1 MASSTEDYGSEL
13 QELQWGGSSRTPF
26 LRGADGFHHV
36 RSGTG
41 GYYEAEDL
49 EPVTTSRHHG
59 GQHRGY
65 YSPPGTSYTI
75 VERPPSAPHHH
86 SSHATPYRSHRG
98 RGTTGGTGAISP
110 EQVLRLFGNSVAER
124 RQAERR
130 SPASSPASVTAA
142 RGTPTTSGGSQQQ
155 QQQQQQQSS
164 QQSQQQQQQQQA
176 GNAGNP
182 PTSPISQP
190 LSIQE
195 LTVRTITMTR
205 DPPDSHHG
213 FGICVKGGKDAGEIR
228 STFRLPPSPYFV
240 PREREAQ
247 SGVGVYISRVE
258 EGSVAERAG
267 LRPGDTIL
275 EVNGTPF
282 RAVTHEEAL
291 KMLKSCRTLSMTVRG
306 PALDPRCRGGHPVW
320 SSSGRPQSCSWMD
333 RQGRPASPPP
343 PHPPRDSRYGPRTRK
358 VELCIEPGQSLG
370 LMIRGGLEYG
380 LGIYVTGVDKD
391 SVADRAGLLVGD
403 QIIEVNGQSFE
414 EATHDEAVQILKTNK
429 RMSLLIRDVG
439 KVPHSCT
446 TSQPI
451 VVPTTRYPEH
461 DTLLLESPGNH
472 RPPSPVSSTN
482 EWRHRSGVHTVSAA
496 TAAMVEEKARVV
508 LARSERAAL
517 SQLLADYRTRRLTI
531 EDLIVSLSDLLNT
544 HEKLTLLTELRELV
558 DNKDRAAFDDL
569 VYRPRIAMTRRKGDR
584 AHSDLIVTPSLH
596 DLPRGAPG
604 GCCRPGRLV
613 DVEGDPLG
621 VTGPLLPRDSQEYRS
636 PSEDSGLGADMPR
649 TRVGCRRAQQ
659 HQVTTSDLALSNDD
673 ECDNQDYDDEIENG
687 RGRRHSSPGGSRG
700 NPRDYGHHLHPDNL
714 ESDGGCE
721 GSDAEMIGNGRRGA
735 GERNRDLEEDDELE
749 SKEER
754 GSESGGGGG
763 GFGGWRSHLLGG
775 LTQRVKSWYW
785 GARPLELAHKL
796 SRSFD
801 MQEAQLLEEGGS
813 SSGSAVGGPA
823 GGPPRRH
830 HSVQRL
836 TRSEMSERR
845 EEDGALVVP
854 DHQGN
859 LRITVK
865 KTKSILGIAIEGGA
879 NTKHPLPRIIN
890 IHDNGAA
897 YEAGGLE
904 VGQLILEVDG
914 QKVEGLHHQ
923 EVARLIAESFARR
936 DRNEIEFLVVEAKK
950 SNLEPKPTALIF
962 LEA

>member
-13 QELQWGGSSRTPF
+13 QELQWGGGGSSHF
-26 LRGADGFHHV
+26 LRNSGGGFL
-36 RSGTG
+36 RSGG
-41 GYYEAEDL
+41 GGGAGGCYEAEDL
-49 EPVTTSRHHG
+49 EPSAGRHRST
-59 GQHRGY
+59 QNRGY

-86 SSHATPYRSHRG
+86 SSHATPYRHRG
-98 RGTTGGTGAISP
+98 HGTGGGGAISP
-110 EQVLRLFGNSVAER
+110 EQVLRLFNNGVAER
-124 RQAERR
+124 RQNERR
-130 SPASSPASVTAA
+130 TPASSPASVSAL
-142 RGTPTTSGGSQQQ
+142 RGASSASQQQ
-155 QQQQQQQSS
+155 TQPANSTPQSP
-164 QQSQQQQQQQQA
+164 QA
-176 GNAGNP
+176 
-182 PTSPISQP
+182 
-190 LSIQE
+190 LSLQE

-213 FGICVKGGKDAGEIR
+213 FGICVKGGKDA
-228 STFRLPPSPYFV
+228 
-240 PREREAQ
+240 EAQ

-291 KMLKSCRTLSMTVRG
+291 KPFSKQMLKSCRTLSMTVRG

-320 SSSGRPQSCSWMD
+320 SGSGRQQSCSWMD

-343 PHPPRDSRYGPRTRK
+343 LHPRDSRYGSRTRK

-403 QIIEVNGQSFE
+403 QIIEVNGTSFE

-429 RMSLLIRDVG
+429 RMSLVIRDVG

-446 TSQPI
+446 TSRPI
-451 VVPTTRYPEH
+451 VVPSSRYQDH
-461 DTLLLESPGNH
+461 DPQMILESPGN
-472 RPPSPVSSTN
+472 RPPSPSSSTS
-482 EWRHRSGVHTVSAA
+482 EWRHRVHSVSSA

-517 SQLLADYRTRRLTI
+517 SQLLADYRIRRLTI
-531 EDLIVSLSDLLNT
+531 EDLVASLADLLNT

-558 DNKDRAAFDDL
+558 ESKDRAAFDDL
-569 VYRPRIAMTRRKGDR
+569 VYRPRATMTRRKGDR
-584 AHSDLIVTPSLH
+584 AHSDLVVTPSIH
-596 DLPRGAPG
+596 DLP
-604 GCCRPGRLV
+604 
-613 DVEGDPLG
+613 
-621 VTGPLLPRDSQEYRS
+621 
-636 PSEDSGLGADMPR
+636 
-649 TRVGCRRAQQ
+649 
-659 HQVTTSDLALSNDD
+659 
-673 ECDNQDYDDEIENG
+673 DYEDEIESD
-687 RGRRHSSPGGSRG
+687 RGRRHSSPSGSRG
-700 NPRDYGHHLHPDNL
+700 NPRDYAHHHLHPDN
-714 ESDGGCE
+714 
-721 GSDAEMIGNGRRGA
+721 
-735 GERNRDLEEDDELE
+735 
-749 SKEER
+749 
-754 GSESGGGGG
+754 
-763 GFGGWRSHLLGG
+763 
-775 LTQRVKSWYW
+775 
-785 GARPLELAHKL
+785 LELAHKL

-801 MQEAQLLEEGGS
+801 MQEAQLLEDGS
-813 SSGSAVGGPA
+813 STGGATGASGA

-830 HSVQRL
+830 HSAQRL
-836 TRSEMSERR
+836 ARSEISERR

-914 QKVEGLHHQ
+914 HKVEGLHHQ

>member
-13 QELQWGGSSRTPF
+13 QELQWGGGTTGTHF
-26 LRGADGFHHV
+26 TTLRGTGGGSHYL

-41 GYYEAEDL
+41 GCYEAEDL
-49 EPVTTSRHHG
+49 ETASTGRHHG

-65 YSPPGTSYTI
+65 YSPPGTNYTI

-98 RGTTGGTGAISP
+98 HGAAGTGAISP
-110 EQVLRLFGNSVAER
+110 EQVLRLFGSSVSER
-124 RQAERR
+124 RQTDRR
-130 SPASSPASVTAA
+130 SPASSPASVTTV
-142 RGTPTTSGGSQQQ
+142 RGTPTSSGSQQQ
-155 QQQQQQQSS
+155 QQQQQQQS
-164 QQSQQQQQQQQA
+164 QQSQQQQQQQQQQSP
-176 GNAGNP
+176 GNP
-182 PTSPISQP
+182 PTSPIAQP
-190 LSIQE
+190 LSLQE

-228 STFRLPPSPYFV
+228 NTFRLPPSPYFV
-240 PREREAQ
+240 PRER
-247 SGVGVYISRVE
+247 GVGVYISRVE

-306 PALDPRCRGGHPVW
+306 PALDPRCRAHPVW
-320 SSSGRPQSCSWMD
+320 QSSGRPNSCSWMD

-343 PHPPRDSRYGPRTRK
+343 QHPPRDSRYGPRTRK

-403 QIIEVNGQSFE
+403 QIIEVNGQNFE

-451 VVPTTRYPEH
+451 VIPTSRYPDH
-461 DTLLLESPGNH
+461 DPLLLDSPPNH
-472 RPPSPVSSTN
+472 RPPSPATN
-482 EWRHRSGVHTVSAA
+482 EWRHRSHTISAA

-517 SQLLADYRTRRLTI
+517 SQLLADYRSRRITI
-531 EDLIVSLSDLLNT
+531 EELVISLGDLLNT

-558 DNKDRAAFDDL
+558 DNKDRPAFDDL
-569 VYRPRIAMTRRKGDR
+569 VYRPRVAMARRKGDR

-596 DLPRGAPG
+596 DLP
-604 GCCRPGRLV
+604 
-613 DVEGDPLG
+613 
-621 VTGPLLPRDSQEYRS
+621 
-636 PSEDSGLGADMPR
+636 
-649 TRVGCRRAQQ
+649 
-659 HQVTTSDLALSNDD
+659 
-673 ECDNQDYDDEIENG
+673 DYDDEIENG

-700 NPRDYGHHLHPDNL
+700 NPRDYSHHLHPDN
-714 ESDGGCE
+714 
-721 GSDAEMIGNGRRGA
+721 
-735 GERNRDLEEDDELE
+735 
-749 SKEER
+749 
-754 GSESGGGGG
+754 
-763 GFGGWRSHLLGG
+763 
-775 LTQRVKSWYW
+775 
-785 GARPLELAHKL
+785 LELAHKL

-813 SSGSAVGGPA
+813 GGGPAGGGTA

-865 KTKSILGIAIEGGA
+865 KTKSTLGIAIEGGA

>member
-13 QELQWGGSSRTPF
+13 QELQWGGGGGGGGSSTHF
-26 LRGADGFHHV
+26 LRSSTNLL
-36 RSGTG
+36 RNTG
-41 GYYEAEDL
+41 GSSTVGYYEAEDL
-49 EPVTTSRHHG
+49 EPIGGSGSGGGGGGGGGGSGSRHI
-59 GQHRGY
+59 GQNRGY

-86 SSHATPYRSHRG
+86 SSHATPYRHRSH
-98 RGTTGGTGAISP
+98 TTSTSGAISP
-110 EQVLRLFGNSVAER
+110 EQVLRIFNNGVAER
-124 RQAERR
+124 RQNERR
-130 SPASSPASVTAA
+130 TPASSPASVSAL
-142 RGTPTTSGGSQQQ
+142 RGANTTSYSSSSSSAVAGGIGGIGGIQTVTTSPTS
-155 QQQQQQQSS
+155 QSS
-164 QQSQQQQQQQQA
+164 SVPQA
-176 GNAGNP
+176 
-182 PTSPISQP
+182 
-190 LSIQE
+190 LSLQE

-213 FGICVKGGKDAGEIR
+213 FGICVKGGKDA
-228 STFRLPPSPYFV
+228 
-240 PREREAQ
+240 
-247 SGVGVYISRVE
+247 GVGVYISRVE

-306 PALDPRCRGGHPVW
+306 PALDPRCRGGHPIW
-320 SSSGRPQSCSWMD
+320 STGSGRQQSCSWMD

-343 PHPPRDSRYGPRTRK
+343 LHPRDSRHGSRTRK

-391 SVADRAGLLVGD
+391 SVADRVGLLVGD
-403 QIIEVNGQSFE
+403 QIIEVNGTSFE
-414 EATHDEAVQILKTNK
+414 EATHDEAVEILKTNK
-429 RMSLLIRDVG
+429 RMSLVIRDVG

-446 TSQPI
+446 TSRPV
-451 VVPTTRYPEH
+451 VVPRYHNQTDH
-461 DTLLLESPGNH
+461 DPQSILESPGNH
-472 RPPSPVSSTN
+472 PPSPTN
-482 EWRHRSGVHTVSAA
+482 TSDWRNRGVHTVVSSA

-517 SQLLADYRTRRLTI
+517 TQLIGDYRNRRLNI
-531 EDLIVSLSDLLNT
+531 EDLVANLADLLNT
-544 HEKLTLLTELRELV
+544 QEKLTLLTELREII
-558 DNKDRAAFDDL
+558 DGKDRVIFDDL
-569 VYRPRIAMTRRKGDR
+569 VYRPRTFTARRKGDR
-584 AHSDLIVTPSLH
+584 AHSDLIVTPSIH
-596 DLPRGAPG
+596 DLSRGAQTG
-604 GCCRPGRLV
+604 SCCRPGRLL
-613 DVEGDPLG
+613 DLEGDPLG
-621 VTGPLLPRDSQEYRS
+621 VTGPLLPRDNQEHRS
-636 PSEDSGLGADMPR
+636 PSEDSGLGSDMPR
-649 TRVGCRRAQQ
+649 TRTGCRHTQ
-659 HQVTTSDLALSNDD
+659 HQVATSDLTLSNDD
-673 ECDNQDYDDEIENG
+673 EYDNQDYDDEIDND

-700 NPRDYGHHLHPDNL
+700 NPRDYSSHHHLHPDNL

-721 GSDAEMIGNGRRGA
+721 GSDVEMIGNGRRD
-735 GERNRDLEEDDELE
+735 RDTEDEDEGR
-749 SKEER
+749 EER
-754 GSESGGGGG
+754 SSEGGSVG

-801 MQEAQLLEEGGS
+801 MQEAQLLEEGGATGGTGGNP
-813 SSGSAVGGPA
+813 SGN
-823 GGPPRRH
+823 GPPRRH
-830 HSVQRL
+830 HSAQRL
-836 TRSEMSERR
+836 TRNDIADRR
-845 EEDGALVVP
+845 EKDGSALVVP

-897 YEAGGLE
+897 FEAGGLE
-904 VGQLILEVDG
+904 VGQLILQVDG
-914 QKVEGLHHQ
+914 HKVEGLHHQ

>member
-13 QELQWGGSSRTPF
+13 QELQWGGGTGSHF
-26 LRGADGFHHV
+26 LRSGSHFL

-41 GYYEAEDL
+41 GCYEAEDL
-49 EPVTTSRHHG
+49 EPTSRHHG

-86 SSHATPYRSHRG
+86 SSHTTPYRHRG
-98 RGTTGGTGAISP
+98 HATGGTGAISP
-110 EQVLRLFGNSVAER
+110 EQVLRLFGNGVSER
-124 RQAERR
+124 RQGDRR
-130 SPASSPASVTAA
+130 TPASSPASVSAV
-142 RGTPTTSGGSQQQ
+142 RTTSSSVSQQQ
-155 QQQQQQQSS
+155 QQQQQS
-164 QQSQQQQQQQQA
+164 QQSQQ
-176 GNAGNP
+176 NPSNP
-182 PTSPISQP
+182 PTSPSSQP
-190 LSIQE
+190 LSLQE

-213 FGICVKGGKDAGEIR
+213 FGICVKGGKDA
-228 STFRLPPSPYFV
+228 
-240 PREREAQ
+240 EAQ

-306 PALDPRCRGGHPVW
+306 PALDPRCRVGHPVW
-320 SSSGRPQSCSWMD
+320 STSGRQQSCSWMD

-343 PHPPRDSRYGPRTRK
+343 VYPPRDSRYCPRTRK

-403 QIIEVNGQSFE
+403 QIIEVNGQNFE

-429 RMSLLIRDVG
+429 RMTLLIRDVG

-451 VVPTTRYPEH
+451 VMPTSRYPDH
-461 DTLLLESPGNH
+461 DPMLLESPGNH
-472 RPPSPVSSTN
+472 RPPSPSIASD
-482 EWRHRSGVHTVSAA
+482 WRHRGGVHTVSAA

-531 EDLIVSLSDLLNT
+531 EELVVSLGDLLNT

-558 DNKDRAAFDDL
+558 DSKDRAAFDDL
-569 VYRPRIAMTRRKGDR
+569 VYRPRVAMARRKGDR

-596 DLPRGAPG
+596 DLPRGVPG

-621 VTGPLLPRDSQEYRS
+621 VTGPLLPRDNQEYRS

-649 TRVGCRRAQQ
+649 TRAGCRRAQ

-673 ECDNQDYDDEIENG
+673 ECDNQDYEDELENG

-700 NPRDYGHHLHPDNL
+700 NPRDYGHHHLHPDN
-714 ESDGGCE
+714 
-721 GSDAEMIGNGRRGA
+721 
-735 GERNRDLEEDDELE
+735 
-749 SKEER
+749 
-754 GSESGGGGG
+754 
-763 GFGGWRSHLLGG
+763 
-775 LTQRVKSWYW
+775 
-785 GARPLELAHKL
+785 LELAHKL

-813 SSGSAVGGPA
+813 GGGSAGAGGA

-830 HSVQRL
+830 HSAQRL
-836 TRSEMSERR
+836 ARSEMSERR

-914 QKVEGLHHQ
+914 HKVEGLHHQ

>member
-13 QELQWGGSSRTPF
+13 QELQWGSSNGPNF
-26 LRGADGFHHV
+26 LRSGSHFP
-36 RSGTG
+36 RSGC
-41 GYYEAEDL
+41 YEAEDL
-49 EPVTTSRHHG
+49 ESSRHHG
-59 GQHRGY
+59 TQHRGY

-86 SSHATPYRSHRG
+86 SSHTTPYRHRG
-98 RGTTGGTGAISP
+98 RATSGTGAGTGAISP
-110 EQVLRLFGNSVAER
+110 EQVLRLFGNGVSSER
-124 RQAERR
+124 RQNGRR
-130 SPASSPASVTAA
+130 TPASSPASVAI
-142 RGTPTTSGGSQQQ
+142 RSS
-155 QQQQQQQSS
+155 SS
-164 QQSQQQQQQQQA
+164 QQSQQ
-176 GNAGNP
+176 NP
-182 PTSPISQP
+182 QTPPPPQP
-190 LSIQE
+190 LSLQE

-205 DPPDSHHG
+205 DPPESHHG
-213 FGICVKGGKDAGEIR
+213 FGICVKGGKDA
-228 STFRLPPSPYFV
+228 
-240 PREREAQ
+240 EAQ

-306 PALDPRCRGGHPVW
+306 PALDPRCRGNHPAW
-320 SSSGRPQSCSWMD
+320 SSSGRQQSCSWMD

-343 PHPPRDSRYGPRTRK
+343 LHPRDSRYAPRTRK

-380 LGIYVTGVDKD
+380 LGIYVTGVDKE

-446 TSQPI
+446 TSQPM
-451 VVPTTRYPEH
+451 VLPASRYQEH
-461 DTLLLESPGNH
+461 DPLLLESLGNH
-472 RPPSPVSSTN
+472 EPPTSASSNDWRP
-482 EWRHRSGVHTVSAA
+482 RGLHTVSSA

-517 SQLLADYRTRRLTI
+517 SQLLADYRTRRITV
-531 EDLIVSLSDLLNT
+531 EDLVSSLADLLNT

-558 DNKDRAAFDDL
+558 DSKDRAAFDDL
-569 VYRPRIAMTRRKGDR
+569 VYRPRATLSRRKGDR
-584 AHSDLIVTPSLH
+584 AHSDLVVTPSLH
-596 DLPRGAPG
+596 DLP
-604 GCCRPGRLV
+604 
-613 DVEGDPLG
+613 DYEDE
-621 VTGPLLPRDSQEYRS
+621 TG
-636 PSEDSGLGADMPR
+636 
-649 TRVGCRRAQQ
+649 
-659 HQVTTSDLALSNDD
+659 ND
-673 ECDNQDYDDEIENG
+673 

-700 NPRDYGHHLHPDNL
+700 NSRDYPHHHLLPDNL

-721 GSDAEMIGNGRRGA
+721 GSDAEMIGNGRRGKRDRDRD
-735 GERNRDLEEDDELE
+735 RNRDRDHDTEEDDDEGR
-749 SKEER
+749 EER
-754 GSESGGGGG
+754 SSEGVGGG

-801 MQEAQLLEEGGS
+801 MQEAQLLEESGSGSGAAGSGGS
-813 SSGSAVGGPA
+813 

-830 HSVQRL
+830 HSAQRL

-914 QKVEGLHHQ
+914 HKVEGLHHQ

>member
-13 QELQWGGSSRTPF
+13 QDLQWGGGSGSHF
-26 LRGADGFHHV
+26 L
-36 RSGTG
+36 RSGTHFLRSGPG
-41 GYYEAEDL
+41 GCYEAEDL
-49 EPVTTSRHHG
+49 EPSSRHHG

-86 SSHATPYRSHRG
+86 SSHTTPYRHRG
-98 RGTTGGTGAISP
+98 HATGGSGAISP
-110 EQVLRLFGNSVAER
+110 EQVLRLFGNGVSER
-124 RQAERR
+124 RQGDRR
-130 SPASSPASVTAA
+130 TPASSPASVAA
-142 RGTPTTSGGSQQQ
+142 VRTTPSSTSQQQ
-155 QQQQQQQSS
+155 QQS
-164 QQSQQQQQQQQA
+164 QQSQQSQP
-176 GNAGNP
+176 NAANP
-182 PTSPISQP
+182 PTSPSSQP
-190 LSIQE
+190 LSLQE

-213 FGICVKGGKDAGEIR
+213 FGICVKGGKDA
-228 STFRLPPSPYFV
+228 
-240 PREREAQ
+240 EAQ

-320 SSSGRPQSCSWMD
+320 STSGRQQSCSWID
-333 RQGRPASPPP
+333 RQGRPTSPPP
-343 PHPPRDSRYGPRTRK
+343 LYPPRDSRYVPRTRK

-414 EATHDEAVQILKTNK
+414 EATHDEAVEILKTNK
-429 RMSLLIRDVG
+429 RMTLLIRDVG

-451 VVPTTRYPEH
+451 VMPTSRYSEH
-461 DTLLLESPGNH
+461 DPLLLDSPGNH
-472 RPPSPVSSTN
+472 RPPSPTIASD
-482 EWRHRSGVHTVSAA
+482 WRHRGGMHTVSAA

-517 SQLLADYRTRRLTI
+517 SQLLADYRTRRMTI
-531 EDLIVSLSDLLNT
+531 EELVVSLGDLLNT

-558 DNKDRAAFDDL
+558 DSKDRAAFDDL
-569 VYRPRIAMTRRKGDR
+569 VYRPRVAMARRKGDR

-596 DLPRGAPG
+596 DLPRGVPG

-621 VTGPLLPRDSQEYRS
+621 VTGPLLPRDNQEYRS

-649 TRVGCRRAQQ
+649 TRAGCRRTQQ

-673 ECDNQDYDDEIENG
+673 ECDNQDYEDELENG

-700 NPRDYGHHLHPDNL
+700 NPRDYGHHHLHPDNL
-714 ESDGGCE
+714 
-721 GSDAEMIGNGRRGA
+721 
-735 GERNRDLEEDDELE
+735 
-749 SKEER
+749 
-754 GSESGGGGG
+754 
-763 GFGGWRSHLLGG
+763 
-775 LTQRVKSWYW
+775 
-785 GARPLELAHKL
+785 
-796 SRSFD
+796 
-801 MQEAQLLEEGGS
+801 
-813 SSGSAVGGPA
+813 
-823 GGPPRRH
+823 
-830 HSVQRL
+830 
-836 TRSEMSERR
+836 
-845 EEDGALVVP
+845 
-854 DHQGN
+854 
-859 LRITVK
+859 
-865 KTKSILGIAIEGGA
+865 
-879 NTKHPLPRIIN
+879 
-890 IHDNGAA
+890 
-897 YEAGGLE
+897 
-904 VGQLILEVDG
+904 
-914 QKVEGLHHQ
+914 
-923 EVARLIAESFARR
+923 
-936 DRNEIEFLVVEAKK
+936 
-950 SNLEPKPTALIF
+950 
-962 LEA
+962 

>member
-13 QELQWGGSSRTPF
+13 QELQWGSSNGPNF
-26 LRGADGFHHV
+26 LRSGSHFP
-36 RSGTG
+36 RSGC
-41 GYYEAEDL
+41 YEAEDL
-49 EPVTTSRHHG
+49 ESSRHHG
-59 GQHRGY
+59 TQHRGY

-86 SSHATPYRSHRG
+86 SSHTTPYRHRG
-98 RGTTGGTGAISP
+98 RATSGTGAGTGAISP
-110 EQVLRLFGNSVAER
+110 EQVLRLFGNGVSSER
-124 RQAERR
+124 RQNGRR
-130 SPASSPASVTAA
+130 TPASSPASVAI
-142 RGTPTTSGGSQQQ
+142 RSS
-155 QQQQQQQSS
+155 SS
-164 QQSQQQQQQQQA
+164 QQSQQ
-176 GNAGNP
+176 NP
-182 PTSPISQP
+182 QTPPPPQP
-190 LSIQE
+190 LSLQE

-205 DPPDSHHG
+205 DPPESHHG
-213 FGICVKGGKDAGEIR
+213 FGICVKGGKDA
-228 STFRLPPSPYFV
+228 
-240 PREREAQ
+240 EAQ

-306 PALDPRCRGGHPVW
+306 PALDPRCRGNHPAW
-320 SSSGRPQSCSWMD
+320 SSSGRQQSCSWMD

-343 PHPPRDSRYGPRTRK
+343 LHPRDSRYAPRTRK

-380 LGIYVTGVDKD
+380 LGIYVTGVDKE

-446 TSQPI
+446 TSQPM
-451 VVPTTRYPEH
+451 VLPASRYQEH
-461 DTLLLESPGNH
+461 DPLLLESLGNH
-472 RPPSPVSSTN
+472 EPPTSASSNDWRP
-482 EWRHRSGVHTVSAA
+482 RGLHTVSSA

-517 SQLLADYRTRRLTI
+517 SQLLADYRTRRITV
-531 EDLIVSLSDLLNT
+531 EDLVSSLADLLNT

-558 DNKDRAAFDDL
+558 DSKDRAAFDDL
-569 VYRPRIAMTRRKGDR
+569 VYRPRATLSRRKGDR
-584 AHSDLIVTPSLH
+584 AHSDLVVTPSLH
-596 DLPRGAPG
+596 DLPRGVSG

-613 DVEGDPLG
+613 DIEGDPLG
-621 VTGPLLPRDSQEYRS
+621 VTGPLLSRDNQEYRS

-649 TRVGCRRAQQ
+649 TRVGCRRGQQ
-659 HQVTTSDLALSNDD
+659 HQVATSDLALSNDD
-673 ECDNQDYDDEIENG
+673 ECDNQDYEDETGND

-700 NPRDYGHHLHPDNL
+700 NSRDYPHHHLLPDN
-714 ESDGGCE
+714 
-721 GSDAEMIGNGRRGA
+721 
-735 GERNRDLEEDDELE
+735 
-749 SKEER
+749 
-754 GSESGGGGG
+754 
-763 GFGGWRSHLLGG
+763 
-775 LTQRVKSWYW
+775 
-785 GARPLELAHKL
+785 LELAHKL

-801 MQEAQLLEEGGS
+801 MQEAQLLEESGSGSGAAGSGGS
-813 SSGSAVGGPA
+813 

-830 HSVQRL
+830 HSAQRL

-914 QKVEGLHHQ
+914 HKVEGLHHQ

>member
-1 MASSTEDYGSEL
+1 MTSGVAAHPAREPVDSFQRRSDKTDPRGMASSTEDYGSEL
-13 QELQWGGSSRTPF
+13 QELQWGGGSGSHF
-26 LRGADGFHHV
+26 LRSGTHFL

-41 GYYEAEDL
+41 GCYEAEDL
-49 EPVTTSRHHG
+49 EPTSRHHG

-86 SSHATPYRSHRG
+86 SSHTTPYRHRG
-98 RGTTGGTGAISP
+98 HTSGGSGAISP
-110 EQVLRLFGNSVAER
+110 EQVLRLFGNGVSER
-124 RQAERR
+124 RQGDRR
-130 SPASSPASVTAA
+130 TPASSPASVAA
-142 RGTPTTSGGSQQQ
+142 VRSTPSSTSQQQ
-155 QQQQQQQSS
+155 QQQQQS
-164 QQSQQQQQQQQA
+164 QQSQS
-176 GNAGNP
+176 NSSNP
-182 PTSPISQP
+182 PTSPSSQP
-190 LSIQE
+190 LSLQE

-228 STFRLPPSPYFV
+228 STFRLPPSPYFA
-240 PREREAQ
+240 PQDREAQ

-320 SSSGRPQSCSWMD
+320 STSGRQQSCSWMD

-343 PHPPRDSRYGPRTRK
+343 LYPPRDSRYGPRTRK

-429 RMSLLIRDVG
+429 RMTLLIRDVG

-451 VVPTTRYPEH
+451 VMPTSRYTEH
-461 DTLLLESPGNH
+461 DPMLLESPGNH
-472 RPPSPVSSTN
+472 RPPSPTIASD
-482 EWRHRSGVHTVSAA
+482 WRHRGGVHTVSAA

-517 SQLLADYRTRRLTI
+517 SQLLADYRTRRMTI
-531 EDLIVSLSDLLNT
+531 EELVVSLGDLLNT
-544 HEKLTLLTELRELV
+544 NEKLTLLTELRELV
-558 DNKDRAAFDDL
+558 DSKDRAAFDDL
-569 VYRPRIAMTRRKGDR
+569 VYRPRVAMARRKGDR

-596 DLPRGAPG
+596 DLP
-604 GCCRPGRLV
+604 
-613 DVEGDPLG
+613 D
-621 VTGPLLPRDSQEYRS
+621 Y
-636 PSEDSGLGADMPR
+636 EDEL
-649 TRVGCRRAQQ
+649 
-659 HQVTTSDLALSNDD
+659 
-673 ECDNQDYDDEIENG
+673 ENG

-700 NPRDYGHHLHPDNL
+700 NPRDYGHHHLHPDN
-714 ESDGGCE
+714 
-721 GSDAEMIGNGRRGA
+721 
-735 GERNRDLEEDDELE
+735 
-749 SKEER
+749 
-754 GSESGGGGG
+754 
-763 GFGGWRSHLLGG
+763 
-775 LTQRVKSWYW
+775 
-785 GARPLELAHKL
+785 LELAHKL

-813 SSGSAVGGPA
+813 GGGSAGTAGA

-830 HSVQRL
+830 HSAQRL
-836 TRSEMSERR
+836 ARSEMSERR

-914 QKVEGLHHQ
+914 HKVEGLHHQ

>member
-13 QELQWGGSSRTPF
+13 QELQWGGGTTGTHF
-26 LRGADGFHHV
+26 LRGGGGGGGGGGTHYL

-41 GYYEAEDL
+41 GCYEAEDL
-49 EPVTTSRHHG
+49 EPVSSSRHHG

-98 RGTTGGTGAISP
+98 HTTGTTGAISP
-110 EQVLRLFGNSVAER
+110 EQVLRLFGSNMSSER
-124 RQAERR
+124 RQADRR
-130 SPASSPASVTAA
+130 SPASSPASVTTV
-142 RGTPTTSGGSQQQ
+142 RGTPIASSGSQQQQQQQSQQQ
-155 QQQQQQQSS
+155 QQQQQQQ
-164 QQSQQQQQQQQA
+164 QA
-176 GNAGNP
+176 NP

-190 LSIQE
+190 LSLQE

-228 STFRLPPSPYFV
+228 STSRQPPSPYFV

-247 SGVGVYISRVE
+247 SGRGVFISRVE
-258 EGSVAERAG
+258 EGSVADRAG

-320 SSSGRPQSCSWMD
+320 SSSGRQQSCSWMD
-333 RQGRPASPPP
+333 REGRPASPPP
-343 PHPPRDSRYGPRTRK
+343 LHPPRDSRYGPRTRK

-403 QIIEVNGQSFE
+403 QIIEVNGQNFE

-446 TSQPI
+446 TGQPI
-451 VVPTTRYPEH
+451 VIPTARYPEH
-461 DTLLLESPGNH
+461 DPLLLESPGNH
-472 RPPSPVSSTN
+472 RPPSPASSTN
-482 EWRHRSGVHTVSAA
+482 EWRHRSGVHTISAA

-531 EDLIVSLSDLLNT
+531 EGLVVQLGDLLNT

-569 VYRPRIAMTRRKGDR
+569 VYRPRISMARRKGDR

-596 DLPRGAPG
+596 DLP
-604 GCCRPGRLV
+604 
-613 DVEGDPLG
+613 
-621 VTGPLLPRDSQEYRS
+621 
-636 PSEDSGLGADMPR
+636 
-649 TRVGCRRAQQ
+649 
-659 HQVTTSDLALSNDD
+659 
-673 ECDNQDYDDEIENG
+673 DYDDEIENG

-700 NPRDYGHHLHPDNL
+700 NPRDYSHHLHPDNL

-735 GERNRDLEEDDELE
+735 GERDRDLEEDDELE
-749 SKEER
+749 GREER
-754 GSESGGGGG
+754 SSESGGGGG

-813 SSGSAVGGPA
+813 GGGTTGSGTA

>member
-13 QELQWGGSSRTPF
+13 QELQWGGGSGSHF
-26 LRGADGFHHV
+26 LRSGSHFL

-41 GYYEAEDL
+41 GCYEAEDL
-49 EPVTTSRHHG
+49 EPTSRHHG

-86 SSHATPYRSHRG
+86 SSHTTPYRHRG
-98 RGTTGGTGAISP
+98 HTTGGSGAISP
-110 EQVLRLFGNSVAER
+110 EQVLRLFGNGVSER
-124 RQAERR
+124 RQGDRR
-130 SPASSPASVTAA
+130 TPASSPASVAA
-142 RGTPTTSGGSQQQ
+142 VRSTPSSTSQQQ
-155 QQQQQQQSS
+155 QQQQQS
-164 QQSQQQQQQQQA
+164 QQPQP
-176 GNAGNP
+176 NPPNP
-182 PTSPISQP
+182 PTSPSSQP
-190 LSIQE
+190 LSLQE

-228 STFRLPPSPYFV
+228 STFRLPPSPYFA
-240 PREREAQ
+240 PQDR
-247 SGVGVYISRVE
+247 GVGVYISRVE

-320 SSSGRPQSCSWMD
+320 STSGRQQSCSWMD

-343 PHPPRDSRYGPRTRK
+343 LYPPRDSRYGPRTRK

-429 RMSLLIRDVG
+429 RMTLLIRDVG

-451 VVPTTRYPEH
+451 VMPTSRYPEH
-461 DTLLLESPGNH
+461 DPLLLESPGNH
-472 RPPSPVSSTN
+472 RPPSPTIASD
-482 EWRHRSGVHTVSAA
+482 WRHRGGVHTVSAA

-517 SQLLADYRTRRLTI
+517 SQLLADYRTRRMTI
-531 EDLIVSLSDLLNT
+531 EELVVSLGDLLNT

-558 DNKDRAAFDDL
+558 DSKDRAAFDDL
-569 VYRPRIAMTRRKGDR
+569 VYRPRVAMARRKGDR

-596 DLPRGAPG
+596 DLP
-604 GCCRPGRLV
+604 
-613 DVEGDPLG
+613 D
-621 VTGPLLPRDSQEYRS
+621 Y
-636 PSEDSGLGADMPR
+636 EDEL
-649 TRVGCRRAQQ
+649 
-659 HQVTTSDLALSNDD
+659 
-673 ECDNQDYDDEIENG
+673 ENG

-700 NPRDYGHHLHPDNL
+700 NPRDYGHHHLHPDNL
-714 ESDGGCE
+714 ESDGGCD
-721 GSDAEMIGNGRRGA
+721 GSDAEMIGNGRRG
-735 GERNRDLEEDDELE
+735 GGTERDRDMEEDEDEGR
-749 SKEER
+749 EER
-754 GSESGGGGG
+754 SSEGGGGG

-813 SSGSAVGGPA
+813 GGGPGTAGA

-830 HSVQRL
+830 HSAQRL
-836 TRSEMSERR
+836 ARSEMSERR

-914 QKVEGLHHQ
+914 HKVEGLHHQ

>member
-1 MASSTEDYGSEL
+1 MASSTEEYGSEL
-13 QELQWGGSSRTPF
+13 QELQWGGGTGSHF
-26 LRGADGFHHV
+26 LRSGSHFL

-41 GYYEAEDL
+41 GCYEAEDL
-49 EPVTTSRHHG
+49 EPTSRHHG

-86 SSHATPYRSHRG
+86 SSHTTPYRHRG
-98 RGTTGGTGAISP
+98 HATGGTGAISP
-110 EQVLRLFGNSVAER
+110 EQVLRLFGNGVSER
-124 RQAERR
+124 RQGDRR
-130 SPASSPASVTAA
+130 TPASSPASVAA
-142 RGTPTTSGGSQQQ
+142 VRTTSSSSQQQ
-155 QQQQQQQSS
+155 QQQQQS
-164 QQSQQQQQQQQA
+164 QQSQQSQP
-176 GNAGNP
+176 NP
-182 PTSPISQP
+182 PTSPSSQP
-190 LSIQE
+190 LSLQE

-213 FGICVKGGKDAGEIR
+213 FGICVKGGKDA
-228 STFRLPPSPYFV
+228 
-240 PREREAQ
+240 EAQ

-306 PALDPRCRGGHPVW
+306 PALDPRCRVGHPVW
-320 SSSGRPQSCSWMD
+320 STSGRQQSCSWMD

-343 PHPPRDSRYGPRTRK
+343 VYPPRDSRYCPRTRK

-391 SVADRAGLLVGD
+391 SVADRAGVLVGD
-403 QIIEVNGQSFE
+403 QIIEVNGQNFE

-429 RMSLLIRDVG
+429 RMTVLIRDVG

-451 VVPTTRYPEH
+451 VMPTSRYPEH
-461 DTLLLESPGNH
+461 DPMLLESPGNH
-472 RPPSPVSSTN
+472 RPPSPSIASD
-482 EWRHRSGVHTVSAA
+482 WRHRGGVHTVSAA

-531 EDLIVSLSDLLNT
+531 EELVVSLGDLLNT

-558 DNKDRAAFDDL
+558 DSKDRAAFDDL
-569 VYRPRIAMTRRKGDR
+569 VYRPRVAMARRKGDR

-596 DLPRGAPG
+596 DLPRGVPS

-621 VTGPLLPRDSQEYRS
+621 VTGPLLPRDNQEYRS

-649 TRVGCRRAQQ
+649 TRTGCRRAQQ

-673 ECDNQDYDDEIENG
+673 ECDNQDYEDDLENG

-700 NPRDYGHHLHPDNL
+700 NPRDYGHHHLHPDNL
-714 ESDGGCE
+714 ESDGGCD
-721 GSDAEMIGNGRRGA
+721 GSDAEMIGNGRRG
-735 GERNRDLEEDDELE
+735 GGTERDRDMEEDEDEGR
-749 SKEER
+749 EER
-754 GSESGGGGG
+754 SSEGGGGG

-775 LTQRVKSWYW
+775 LTQRVKSWNSRTSSR
-785 GARPLELAHKL
+785 GASTCRKLNSSRRVAPVEEPLEL
-796 SRSFD
+796 
-801 MQEAQLLEEGGS
+801 
-813 SSGSAVGGPA
+813 
-823 GGPPRRH
+823 
-830 HSVQRL
+830 
-836 TRSEMSERR
+836 
-845 EEDGALVVP
+845 VVP
-854 DHQGN
+854 VDHHED
-859 LRITVK
+859 T
-865 KTKSILGIAIEGGA
+865 
-879 NTKHPLPRIIN
+879 
-890 IHDNGAA
+890 
-897 YEAGGLE
+897 
-904 VGQLILEVDG
+904 
-914 QKVEGLHHQ
+914 
-923 EVARLIAESFARR
+923 
-936 DRNEIEFLVVEAKK
+936 
-950 SNLEPKPTALIF
+950 TALKG
-962 LEA
+962 

>member
-13 QELQWGGSSRTPF
+13 QELQWGGGTGSHF
-26 LRGADGFHHV
+26 LRSGSHFL

-41 GYYEAEDL
+41 VCYEAEDL
-49 EPVTTSRHHG
+49 EPTSRHHG

-75 VERPPSAPHHH
+75 VERPPSAQHYH
-86 SSHATPYRSHRG
+86 SSHTTPYRHRG
-98 RGTTGGTGAISP
+98 HTTGGTGAISP
-110 EQVLRLFGNSVAER
+110 EQVLRLFGNGVSER
-124 RQAERR
+124 RQGDRR
-130 SPASSPASVTAA
+130 TPASSPASVSAV
-142 RGTPTTSGGSQQQ
+142 RTSSSSSSQQQ
-155 QQQQQQQSS
+155 QQQQQS
-164 QQSQQQQQQQQA
+164 QQSQS
-176 GNAGNP
+176 NAANP
-182 PTSPISQP
+182 PTSPSSQP
-190 LSIQE
+190 LSLQE
-195 LTVRTITMTR
+195 LTVRTVTMTR

-228 STFRLPPSPYFV
+228 STFRLPPSPYFA
-240 PREREAQ
+240 PQERVCELF

-282 RAVTHEEAL
+282 RSVTHEEAL
-291 KMLKSCRTLSMTVRG
+291 TMLKSCRTLSMTVRG
-306 PALDPRCRGGHPVW
+306 PALDPRCRVGHPVW
-320 SSSGRPQSCSWMD
+320 STSGRQQSCSWMD

-343 PHPPRDSRYGPRTRK
+343 VYPPRDSRYCPRTRK

-403 QIIEVNGQSFE
+403 QIIEVNNQSFE

-429 RMSLLIRDVG
+429 RMTLLIRDVG

-451 VVPTTRYPEH
+451 VMPTSRYSDH
-461 DTLLLESPGNH
+461 DPLLLESPGNH
-472 RPPSPVSSTN
+472 RPPSPSIASD
-482 EWRHRSGVHTVSAA
+482 WRHRGGVHTVSAA

-531 EDLIVSLSDLLNT
+531 EELVASLADLLNT

-558 DNKDRAAFDDL
+558 DSKDRPAFDDL
-569 VYRPRIAMTRRKGDR
+569 VYRPRVSRRKGDR
-584 AHSDLIVTPSLH
+584 AHSDLLVTPSLH
-596 DLPRGAPG
+596 DLP
-604 GCCRPGRLV
+604 
-613 DVEGDPLG
+613 D
-621 VTGPLLPRDSQEYRS
+621 Y
-636 PSEDSGLGADMPR
+636 ED
-649 TRVGCRRAQQ
+649 
-659 HQVTTSDLALSNDD
+659 DL
-673 ECDNQDYDDEIENG
+673 ENG
-687 RGRRHSSPGGSRG
+687 RGRRHSSPSGSRG
-700 NPRDYGHHLHPDNL
+700 NPRDYGHHRLHPDN
-714 ESDGGCE
+714 
-721 GSDAEMIGNGRRGA
+721 
-735 GERNRDLEEDDELE
+735 
-749 SKEER
+749 
-754 GSESGGGGG
+754 
-763 GFGGWRSHLLGG
+763 
-775 LTQRVKSWYW
+775 
-785 GARPLELAHKL
+785 LELAHKL

-813 SSGSAVGGPA
+813 GGGSAGAGGA

-865 KTKSILGIAIEGGA
+865 KTKSTLGIAIEGGA

-914 QKVEGLHHQ
+914 HKVEGLHHQ

>member
-13 QELQWGGSSRTPF
+13 QELQWGGGTTGTHF
-26 LRGADGFHHV
+26 LRGTGSGSHYL

-41 GYYEAEDL
+41 GCYEAEDL
-49 EPVTTSRHHG
+49 EPVTSSRHHG

-98 RGTTGGTGAISP
+98 HGTTGGTSAISP
-110 EQVLRLFGNSVAER
+110 EQVLRMFGNSVSER
-124 RQAERR
+124 RQDRR

-142 RGTPTTSGGSQQQ
+142 RGTPTASGGSQQQ
-155 QQQQQQQSS
+155 QAQQQQSQQS
-164 QQSQQQQQQQQA
+164 QQSQQQA
-176 GNAGNP
+176 GSTGNP
-182 PTSPISQP
+182 PTSPIAQP
-190 LSIQE
+190 LSLQE

-240 PREREAQ
+240 PRER
-247 SGVGVYISRVE
+247 GVGVYISRVE

-306 PALDPRCRGGHPVW
+306 PALDPRCRGGHPAW

-451 VVPTTRYPEH
+451 VIPTARYPEH
-461 DTLLLESPGNH
+461 DPLLIESPGNH
-472 RPPSPVSSTN
+472 RPPSPASSTN

-569 VYRPRIAMTRRKGDR
+569 VYRPRIAMARRKGDR

-596 DLPRGAPG
+596 DLP
-604 GCCRPGRLV
+604 
-613 DVEGDPLG
+613 
-621 VTGPLLPRDSQEYRS
+621 
-636 PSEDSGLGADMPR
+636 
-649 TRVGCRRAQQ
+649 
-659 HQVTTSDLALSNDD
+659 
-673 ECDNQDYDDEIENG
+673 DYDDEIENG

-714 ESDGGCE
+714 ESDGGCD

-749 SKEER
+749 GREDR

-801 MQEAQLLEEGGS
+801 MQEAQLLEESGS
-813 SSGSAVGGPA
+813 GSGSAVGGTA

-836 TRSEMSERR
+836 TRSEMSDRR

>member
-1 MASSTEDYGSEL
+1 MASSTEEYGSEL
-13 QELQWGGSSRTPF
+13 QELQWGGGGSGSHF
-26 LRGADGFHHV
+26 LR
-36 RSGTG
+36 SGSHFLRTG
-41 GYYEAEDL
+41 CYEAEDL
-49 EPVTTSRHHG
+49 ESTRHHAG
-59 GQHRGY
+59 SQNRGY

-86 SSHATPYRSHRG
+86 STHTTPYRKRG
-98 RGTTGGTGAISP
+98 HGTTAGSGAISP
-110 EQVLRLFGNSVAER
+110 EQVLRLFGNGVNER
-124 RQAERR
+124 RQTDRR
-130 SPASSPASVTAA
+130 TPASSPASVAA
-142 RGTPTTSGGSQQQ
+142 LRNSTSQNSTGQQNSQ
-155 QQQQQQQSS
+155 
-164 QQSQQQQQQQQA
+164 
-176 GNAGNP
+176 
-182 PTSPISQP
+182 TSPPPQP
-190 LSIQE
+190 PSLQE
-195 LTVRTITMTR
+195 LTVRTITMAR

-213 FGICVKGGKDAGEIR
+213 FGICVKGGKDAE
-228 STFRLPPSPYFV
+228 V
-240 PREREAQ
+240 Q

-306 PALDPRCRGGHPVW
+306 PALDPRCRGGHPGW
-320 SSSGRPQSCSWMD
+320 SSSGRQQSCSWMD

-343 PHPPRDSRYGPRTRK
+343 LQNRDARYAAHRTRK

-391 SVADRAGLLVGD
+391 SVADRAGLLIGD

-429 RMSLLIRDVG
+429 RMSLVIRDVG

-451 VVPTTRYPEH
+451 VVPSSRYQEH
-461 DTLLLESPGNH
+461 DPLLLESPASHGNH
-472 RPPSPVSSTN
+472 RPPSPATGN
-482 EWRHRSGVHTVSAA
+482 TEWRNRALHSA

-517 SQLLADYRTRRLTI
+517 SQLLGDYKSRRLNI
-531 EDLIVSLSDLLNT
+531 EDLVASLADLLNT

-558 DNKDRAAFDDL
+558 DGKDRASFDDL
-569 VYRPRIAMTRRKGDR
+569 VYRPRGSATLTRRKGER
-584 AHSDLIVTPSLH
+584 THSDLVVTPSIH
-596 DLPRGAPG
+596 DLP
-604 GCCRPGRLV
+604 
-613 DVEGDPLG
+613 DYEDEGEND
-621 VTGPLLPRDSQEYRS
+621 RS
-636 PSEDSGLGADMPR
+636 
-649 TRVGCRRAQQ
+649 
-659 HQVTTSDLALSNDD
+659 
-673 ECDNQDYDDEIENG
+673 
-687 RGRRHSSPGGSRG
+687 GRRHSSPGGSRG
-700 NPRDYGHHLHPDNL
+700 NARDFGHHHLHADNL
-714 ESDGGCE
+714 ESDGCCD
-721 GSDAEMIGNGRRGA
+721 GSDAEMMGNGRRG
-735 GERNRDLEEDDELE
+735 ERDREEDDED
-749 SKEER
+749 EELGR
-754 GSESGGGGG
+754 DQERSSESGGG
-763 GFGGWRSHLLGG
+763 GFGGWRTHLLGG

-801 MQEAQLLEEGGS
+801 MQEAQLLEEVGSGSGGGTNGSGGS
-813 SSGSAVGGPA
+813 

-830 HSVQRL
+830 HSAQRL
-836 TRSEMSERR
+836 ARGDMGGGR
-845 EEDGALVVP
+845 EDDGALVVP

-859 LRITVK
+859 LRITVR

-897 YEAGGLE
+897 FEAGGLE

-914 QKVEGLHHQ
+914 HKVQGLHHQ
-923 EVARLIAESFARR
+923 EVARLIADSFARR
-936 DRNEIEFLVVEAKK
+936 DRNDIEFLVVEAKK